1 MTALAVTVF
10 EPGEIIWT
18 GAVAAVIV
26 GLVFAALP
34 PTRTPRRI
42 AAAAAGTFLG
52 WLAWNFTLHVT
63 HAQGMDTD
71 APVIALSWQDAG
83 SGILTFVFVVL
94 FLGLWIDRTLA
105 ASKVV
110 AMAAAAGVTAA
121 VFDIFVL

>member
-1 MTALAVTVF
+1 MHSVTVF
-10 EPGEIIWT
+10 EPGEILWT
-18 GAVAAVIV
+18 GAVAACIV
-26 GLVFAALP
+26 ALVFAAVP
-34 PTRTPRRI
+34 ATRTPARI
-42 AAAAAGTFLG
+42 GVAAAGTFLG

-94 FLGLWIDRTLA
+94 LLGLWLDRSFA

-110 AMAAAAGVTAA
+110 AMAALAGVTAA